1 MSFEPPVSPSLL
13 EQNKSK
19 TKHKTTE
26 NQTERNETKQTM
38 WNVAVGAERVS
49 VSVCECVWD
58 AGEAI
63 KSNPF

>member
-19 TKHKTTE
+19 TKHKITE

-38 WNVAVGAERVS
+38 WNVAVGEKRVS
-49 VSVCECVWD
+49 VSVCGRRRGHKV
-58 AGEAI
+58 
-63 KSNPF
+63 KSFLAP